1 MYLDGG
7 LVLDLFAGSGGLA
20 IEAVS
25 RGAAHAICVDRSYP
39 AIKIIRE
46 NIGIT
51 KEPEK
56 FTVLKMDAKQA
67 LKEFVGTQQQFDYIF
82 LDPPYAKQELVLQL
96 EQMVQA
102 DLMATHA
109 VIVCETA
116 KEVDLP
122 ERIGTLVKV
131 DGRFMGL
138 RQSRFIEMRDKMK
151 RIALFPGSFDPL
163 TAGHVDLIE
172 RGASLFDELIIGVFV
187 NTSKVNFFTG
197 GEKVELITEA
207 LAHVPNVRVVAQ
219 ETELTVTAAKKM
231 GAQFLL
237 RGIRSVKDYEYERD
251 IMEMNHHLD
260 PTLETVFLLANAK
273 YSYIS
278 SSLLKEILHFG
289 GDVEA
294 YLPPNIYQAIVKKR
308 DAHES

>member
-1 MYLDGG
+1 MRVVAGDYRGRKLKSLSGDNTRPTTDKVKESIFNMIGPYLDGG

-25 RGAAHAICVDRSYP
+25 RGAAHAVCVDRSYP

-67 LKEFVGTQQQFDYIF
+67 LKEFAGNQQQFDYIF

-122 ERIGTLVKV
+122 ERIGTLV
-131 DGRFMGL
+131 
-138 RQSRFIEMRDKMK
+138 QSRRQVYGI
-151 RIALFPGSFDPL
+151 
-163 TAGHVDLIE
+163 TA
-172 RGASLFDELIIGVFV
+172 
-187 NTSKVNFFTG
+187 
-197 GEKVELITEA
+197 
-207 LAHVPNVRVVAQ
+207 
-219 ETELTVTAAKKM
+219 VT
-231 GAQFLL
+231 
-237 RGIRSVKDYEYERD
+237 
-251 IMEMNHHLD
+251 
-260 PTLETVFLLANAK
+260 
-273 YSYIS
+273 
-278 SSLLKEILHFG
+278 
-289 GDVEA
+289 
-294 YLPPNIYQAIVKKR
+294 IYR
-308 DAHES
+308 NEG